1 MKLPRFQTD
10 LRRALVAVLWLAV
23 LSAVWTTDAGRFKDS
38 GWEGALFG
46 IYLLRVGA
54 IFPAV
59 GALYGRAVFGA
70 GIGVAVFAA
79 LILLVM
85 LLLFSLRFT
94 GGAWSF

>member
-10 LRRALVAVLWLAV
+10 LRRVFVAVFWVAV
-23 LSAVWTTDAGRFKDS
+23 LSAAWTTDARRFNQS
-38 GWEGALFG
+38 GWEAALWG
-46 IYLLRVGA
+46 IQLLRVGA

-59 GALYGRAVFGA
+59 CALYGRAVFGA
-70 GIGVAVFAA
+70 GIGVAVFVA

-94 GGAWSF
+94 G